1 MASSVFSAVEQG
13 VPRVSQPEMK
23 EKTNSQDLPI

>member
-13 VPRVSQPEMK
+13 PRVSQPEMK
-23 EKTNSQDLPI
+23 EKTNSQNLNI